1 MPTSDAPPS
10 PLHSTQ
16 IQPWLAGQA
25 QARQRDRVITEMPV
39 ALVFN
44 GLCHVVL
51 MATPMELEAL
61 AMGFSLSEG
70 VLPDASHYLGAE
82 VVSHAA
88 GLELQVRITNRSFEA
103 LLARHHEQEG
113 PAGDGLNGIEALEA
127 LQQYAPVPRPP
138 VRPDWRQDATPI
150 VNAAQAAM
158 ERMPDWQMLNGASG
172 GCHAAGWADLEG
184 QLHLVHE
191 DIGRHNALD
200 KLIGDLARR
209 GWLDRPGVVVVSGG
223 AGVEMVRKCARVGL
237 GALATLSAPTSLAVS
252 TAQAHGLH
260 LLGLNRAP
268 CVIQYTHL
276 DGAPPVTARS

>member
-1 MPTSDAPPS
+1 MSTSDAPPS
-10 PLHSTQ
+10 PLHTVP

-25 QARQRDRVITEMPV
+25 QTRQRDRVITEVPV

-82 VVSHAA
+82 VVSHAN

-127 LQQYAPVPRPP
+127 LERYATAPRPL
-138 VRPDWRQDATPI
+138 RPGTLPDASAL
-150 VNAAQAAM
+150 VSAAQAAM

-209 GWLDRPGVVVVSGG
+209 GWLSRPGVVVVSGG

-260 LLGLNRAP
+260 LLGLNRQP
-268 CVIQYTHL
+268 CVIQYTQL
-276 DGAPPVTARS
+276 DNVASVTS

>member
-1 MPTSDAPPS
+1 MSTSDAPPS
-10 PLHSTQ
+10 PLHTVPV
-16 IQPWLAGQA
+16 QPWLEGQA
-25 QARQRDRVITEMPV
+25 QARQRDRVITEVPV

-82 VVSHAA
+82 VVSQAA
-88 GLELQVRITNRSFEA
+88 GVELQIRITNRSFEA
-103 LLARHHEQEG
+103 LLARHHEREG
-113 PAGDGLNGIEALEA
+113 PSGDGLNGLES
-127 LQQYAPVPRPP
+127 LQARQRYAPSPRPLSP
-138 VRPDWRQDATPI
+138 GWPLDATAI
-150 VNAAQAAM
+150 VNAAQVAM

-209 GWLDRPGVVVVSGG
+209 GWQDRPGVVVVSGG
-223 AGVEMVRKCARVGL
+223 AGVEMVQKCARVGL

-252 TAQAHGLH
+252 TAQAHGLQ
-260 LLGLNRAP
+260 LLGLNRPP
-268 CVIQYTHL
+268 CVIQYTRL
-276 DGAPPVTARS
+276 DAVSPVTS